1 MQISTKRAYE
11 KPGKQDGMRV
21 LVDRIWPRGIGKDE
35 AHIDRWLKDVAPT
48 TELRKWFNHEPQK
61 WKEFKN
67 KYFQELEG
75 KSEALEE
82 LLEMVH
88 GGRITLVYGAK
99 DQQHNNAIA
108 LKEYL
113 ENRTWAGSRRQMTD
127 DGRQPA
133 AGSKR
138 SEVGAH
144 KSDD

>member
-48 TELRKWFNHEPQK
+48 NELRKWFNHEPQK

-113 ENRTWAGSRRQMTD
+113 ENRT
-127 DGRQPA
+127 
-133 AGSKR
+133 
-138 SEVGAH
+138 
-144 KSDD
+144 

>member
-113 ENRTWAGSRRQMTD
+113 ENRT
-127 DGRQPA
+127 
-133 AGSKR
+133 
-138 SEVGAH
+138 
-144 KSDD
+144 